1 MSTLIGGTVPSIN
14 PPKAPVFGEAI
25 FFGLR
30 AGRGEA
36 VLTTG
41 LSTACVGDSDGGAG
55 AGGVGKD
62 GCDEPAGPLTA
73 RLGSNKSACFIQRV
87 I

>member
-1 MSTLIGGTVPSIN
+1 MPSIN
-14 PPKAPVFGEAI
+14 PPKAPVFGEVII
-25 FFGLR
+25 FFALR

-62 GCDEPAGPLTA
+62 GCDEPACPLTT
-73 RLGSNKSACFIQRV
+73 RLGSTEN
-87 I
+87 